1 MSESVRWLD
10 GCEETKRLPWKT
22 LRREWFGALEDRTIG
37 LVENEV
43 TGAAIG
49 FVTLV
54 AVVLSMVGVSCSFVF
69 GAFFVGSHVMELP
82 FLGQFF
88 GP

>member
-1 MSESVRWLD
+1 MRWLN

-22 LRREWFGALEDRTIG
+22 LRREWFGPLEDRTVG

-43 TGAAIG
+43 AGAAIG
-49 FVTLV
+49 FVSFVALV
-54 AVVLSMVGVSCSFVF
+54 LFMVGVSCSFVF
-69 GAFFVGSHVMELP
+69 GAFYVGSHVADLP

-88 GP
+88 GR